1 MSMFTFE
8 DPDHCPRCKSK
19 NIILGQK
26 VYKKDVW
33 GEDTDIVISGM
44 WFCNE
49 CGNVIGRKISRY
61 ENEIDRNSV

>member
-1 MSMFTFE
+1 MLTFKE
-8 DPDHCPRCKSK
+8 PSHCSQCQSK

-33 GEDTDIVISGM
+33 EEDTDIVIGGI
-44 WFCNE
+44 WFCND

-61 ENEIDRNSV
+61 ENDIDENCI